1 MPVHAPTCKYGT
13 VPHPHRTRR
22 FPLRLTAAC
31 LFLLLSGYFVVRFP
45 DARGADIASYF
56 FNLLIA
62 LPAFIALIRQLG
74 PGRAAVALVSVSV
87 FGYLIEGIGVATG
100 FPYGSFTY
108 GDPLGPK
115 AFGLVPFLLPLSYVP
130 LVIGTVA
137 VCAGGMT
144 RLRAIAASALLL
156 VLVDG
161 VLDPGAV
168 SLGFWIWADGGPYY
182 GVPLSN
188 YAGWLLSGLCA
199 AAILTLLG
207 GRRFTQRPV
216 LPGLLDSLLLSLSF
230 WLGVSIFSALVFPA
244 LLAAALL
251 AFLVRRRVQLAAA
264 LRPEPAPSL
273 A

>member
-1 MPVHAPTCKYGT
+1 M
-13 VPHPHRTRR
+13 PHPARTRR
-22 FPLRLTAAC
+22 FPPLLAAAC
-31 LFLLLSGYFVVRFP
+31 LFLLVSGYFVVRFP
-45 DARGADIASYF
+45 DTPGAETASYF

-62 LPAFIALIRQLG
+62 LPAFIALVRQLG
-74 PGRAAVALVSVSV
+74 PDRAAAALAAVSV
-87 FGYLIEGIGVATG
+87 FGYLIEGVGVATG
-100 FPYGSFTY
+100 FPYGDFSY

-137 VCAGGMT
+137 VFAGRWT
-144 RLRAIAASALLL
+144 ALRTIAASAVLL

-168 SLGFWIWADGGPYY
+168 SLRFWIWADGGPYY

-199 AAILTLLG
+199 AALLTLLG
-207 GRRFTQRPV
+207 GRRLTHRPV
-216 LPGLLDSLLLSLSF
+216 RPGLLDSLLLSLSF

-251 AFLVRRRVQLAAA
+251 VFVARRRIVLAAA
-264 LRPEPAPSL
+264 PTPAP
-273 A
+273 AGRPA